1 MEQFNVNLKRS
12 SELPKDDNEIEFIQ
26 DNPYSASSSSS
37 PHPPPC
43 PSPSSQNI
51 ILSKQKP
58 SDCNNNLIKAD
69 LQTSNLKLN
78 TISNEDIRRQ
88 SSVHSEQ
95 TLNVVHHLYPTTSL
109 SHTASAFSSYLR
121 IPSIYEQM
129 NETVVSTHSAD
140 WSKSLHRSSCFNT
153 PQSLSEEDQ
162 KFTQATVRALLA
174 ASARESRTALTDLP
188 LDFFI
193 NNSDLSNIDN
203 KLNSLSVQQLSHR
216 NLSTDSALNV
226 NRLNLP
232 LTTTVTTTTTSSSS
246 KFCDECKER
255 RTHRKFSALYAHSF
269 DDTIHDSVLLFKR
282 DKSPIPNTSYNS
294 NNIILNSVTNLSNS
308 TQLPHIQ
315 SFNKNIIITNKQNPK
330 SFKNLARQTSHSI
343 NRPLKRLAASFRLT
357 KNIGH
362 SASVNYKQ
370 HSRTNIISKSSNIV
384 SSWNSVS
391 NCIDSIQN
399 TSINTT
405 TTTNN
410 NNSNNNSNGNN
421 NNNNDGN
428 NIHTR
433 NVILQTDQDFMN
445 EFKREK
451 GLHKGHLLINDN
463 LIEKHNKNEF
473 SDSTDHET
481 DSLLSQDDK
490 PGGSFHLKEQFFAFF
505 QPTGNKLAM
514 KLFGTK
520 LALDRERLRQ
530 EQQGDWIIHPCS
542 NFRFYWDLI
551 MLLLLIANLIILP
564 VAISFFNDDLS
575 IHWIV
580 FNCVSDTVFLI
591 DIGVNFRTGII
602 KNNFADEIML
612 NPKEIAR
619 QYLKTW
625 FLLDLLSS
633 LPLDYIYLILH
644 DNENFTQFVHAGRA
658 LRFLRFVKLLSLI
671 RLLRLSR
678 LVRYVSE
685 WEEFINLA
693 SKFIGIFN
701 LVLLLLLLG
710 HWNACLQ
717 FLIPMLHDYPVESWV
732 AKGKLQN
739 AYWFDQY
746 TWALFKA
753 MSHMLTIGY
762 GRYPPTSLSEA
773 WVTVISMVTGATGYA
788 LFVGHAAALIQS
800 FDCSKRLYREKFKQ
814 VDEYM
819 AYRKLPRGLR
829 KRIASYYEHRY
840 QGKMFNENE
849 ILNELSECLK
859 EQIINYNCRAL
870 VAAVPFFTF
879 ADQNFVSEVVVKLRY
894 EVFQPGDLIIK
905 EGTIGTKMYFI
916 QEGIVDIV
924 TRDGEV
930 ATSLS
935 DGSYFGEICLLTN
948 ARRVASVRAETYCN
962 VYSLDRASFLEV
974 LDNYP
979 LMRRTMESVAA
990 ERLNKIGR
998 DPLVVSN
1005 RKDLYDD
1012 LKLVNEIVNQA
1023 IRETD
1028 DVQIEGETE
1037 DSIDENDID
1046 NYKTDDDNNNNNTTT
1061 TNDNINSQSN
1071 GNNKHHHHNER
1082 NYQLC
1087 KKINKFSHSV
1097 NYFKQRKLS
1106 HWNTLILRKSSE
1118 PEWLHHSTQNR
1129 SSTSTLFNT
1138 SIRKWYHIK
1147 HNKLNNSK
1155 IINKT
1160 KSVDNLNLLK
1170 ISSNLSNNW
1179 QITKST
1185 PVNVT
1190 VSIINEHDDLSLKE
1204 STTSSI
1210 PIKINEQNHENN
1222 ISINNQ

>member
-1 MEQFNVNLKRS
+1 M
-12 SELPKDDNEIEFIQ
+12 
-26 DNPYSASSSSS
+26 Y
-37 PHPPPC
+37 
-43 PSPSSQNI
+43 
-51 ILSKQKP
+51 
-58 SDCNNNLIKAD
+58 
-69 LQTSNLKLN
+69 
-78 TISNEDIRRQ
+78 
-88 SSVHSEQ
+88 
-95 TLNVVHHLYPTTSL
+95 
-109 SHTASAFSSYLR
+109 
-121 IPSIYEQM
+121 
-129 NETVVSTHSAD
+129 
-140 WSKSLHRSSCFNT
+140 
-153 PQSLSEEDQ
+153 
-162 KFTQATVRALLA
+162 
-174 ASARESRTALTDLP
+174 
-188 LDFFI
+188 
-193 NNSDLSNIDN
+193 
-203 KLNSLSVQQLSHR
+203 
-216 NLSTDSALNV
+216 
-226 NRLNLP
+226 
-232 LTTTVTTTTTSSSS
+232 
-246 KFCDECKER
+246 
-255 RTHRKFSALYAHSF
+255 
-269 DDTIHDSVLLFKR
+269 
-282 DKSPIPNTSYNS
+282 
-294 NNIILNSVTNLSNS
+294 
-308 TQLPHIQ
+308 
-315 SFNKNIIITNKQNPK
+315 
-330 SFKNLARQTSHSI
+330 
-343 NRPLKRLAASFRLT
+343 
-357 KNIGH
+357 
-362 SASVNYKQ
+362 
-370 HSRTNIISKSSNIV
+370 KSSNYLLY
-384 SSWNSVS
+384 
-391 NCIDSIQN
+391 SIR
-399 TSINTT
+399 
-405 TTTNN
+405 
-410 NNSNNNSNGNN
+410 
-421 NNNNDGN
+421 
-428 NIHTR
+428 NIQWFEE
-433 NVILQTDQDFMN
+433 V
-445 EFKREK
+445 
-451 GLHKGHLLINDN
+451 
-463 LIEKHNKNEF
+463 
-473 SDSTDHET
+473 
-481 DSLLSQDDK
+481 
-490 PGGSFHLKEQFFAFF
+490 
-505 QPTGNKLAM
+505 
-514 KLFGTK
+514 
-520 LALDRERLRQ
+520 
-530 EQQGDWIIHPCS
+530 
-542 NFRFYWDLI
+542 RFYWDLI

-1023 IRETD
+1023 INEAD
-1028 DVQIEGETE
+1028 DVQNENQDDELNESG
-1037 DSIDENDID
+1037 DENKLNDMTTTTTT
-1046 NYKTDDDNNNNNTTT
+1046 YNNNNTYLTSSSST
-1061 TNDNINSQSN
+1061 
-1071 GNNKHHHHNER
+1071 NKHNYDER
-1082 NYQLC
+1082 TYHPYKL
-1087 KKINKFSHSV
+1087 INKFSHPV
-1097 NYFKQRKLS
+1097 NYFKHRKSS
-1106 HWNTLILRKSSE
+1106 HWNTLILRKTSI
-1118 PEWLHHSTQNR
+1118 PEWWNHSTMNR
-1129 SSTSTLFNT
+1129 SNTSTLLNT
-1138 SIRKWYHIK
+1138 SLLKWCHLKQRRKSSNLK
-1147 HNKLNNSK
+1147 QF
-1155 IINKT
+1155 NKT
-1160 KSVDNLNLLK
+1160 KSEDNFNVMKLTLNH
-1170 ISSNLSNNW
+1170 SNNC
-1179 QITKST
+1179 QLIKSS
-1185 PVNVT
+1185 PINMT
-1190 VSIINEHDDLSLKE
+1190 VSIINEYDDTILKSLTTMNNNEQINKE
-1204 STTSSI
+1204 NLLNIIITTNETTNITTTITTSMTTTTTTATTTSTI
-1210 PIKINEQNHENN
+1210 T
-1222 ISINNQ
+1222 

>member
-1 MEQFNVNLKRS
+1 
-12 SELPKDDNEIEFIQ
+12 
-26 DNPYSASSSSS
+26 
-37 PHPPPC
+37 
-43 PSPSSQNI
+43 
-51 ILSKQKP
+51 
-58 SDCNNNLIKAD
+58 
-69 LQTSNLKLN
+69 
-78 TISNEDIRRQ
+78 
-88 SSVHSEQ
+88 
-95 TLNVVHHLYPTTSL
+95 
-109 SHTASAFSSYLR
+109 
-121 IPSIYEQM
+121 
-129 NETVVSTHSAD
+129 
-140 WSKSLHRSSCFNT
+140 
-153 PQSLSEEDQ
+153 
-162 KFTQATVRALLA
+162 
-174 ASARESRTALTDLP
+174 
-188 LDFFI
+188 
-193 NNSDLSNIDN
+193 
-203 KLNSLSVQQLSHR
+203 
-216 NLSTDSALNV
+216 
-226 NRLNLP
+226 
-232 LTTTVTTTTTSSSS
+232 
-246 KFCDECKER
+246 
-255 RTHRKFSALYAHSF
+255 
-269 DDTIHDSVLLFKR
+269 
-282 DKSPIPNTSYNS
+282 
-294 NNIILNSVTNLSNS
+294 
-308 TQLPHIQ
+308 
-315 SFNKNIIITNKQNPK
+315 
-330 SFKNLARQTSHSI
+330 
-343 NRPLKRLAASFRLT
+343 
-357 KNIGH
+357 
-362 SASVNYKQ
+362 
-370 HSRTNIISKSSNIV
+370 
-384 SSWNSVS
+384 
-391 NCIDSIQN
+391 
-399 TSINTT
+399 
-405 TTTNN
+405 
-410 NNSNNNSNGNN
+410 
-421 NNNNDGN
+421 
-428 NIHTR
+428 
-433 NVILQTDQDFMN
+433 
-445 EFKREK
+445 
-451 GLHKGHLLINDN
+451 
-463 LIEKHNKNEF
+463 
-473 SDSTDHET
+473 
-481 DSLLSQDDK
+481 
-490 PGGSFHLKEQFFAFF
+490 
-505 QPTGNKLAM
+505 
-514 KLFGTK
+514 
-520 LALDRERLRQ
+520 
-530 EQQGDWIIHPCS
+530 
-542 NFRFYWDLI
+542 LI

-591 DIGVNFRTGII
+591 DIGVNFRTGKIILLVSNDSTFILGII

-800 FDCSKRLYREKFKQ
+800 FDCSKRLYREKVISLLFLLYNLLFKQ

-859 EQIINYNCRAL
+859 EVNIVSFLLTEIDQSLKRLHPIAQTSGYRDSVAL

-1028 DVQIEGETE
+1028 DVQIEGEIE
-1037 DSIDENDID
+1037 DTINEDGIDHC
-1046 NYKTDDDNNNNNTTT
+1046 K
-1061 TNDNINSQSN
+1061 TNDNINTTIHDHISN
-1071 GNNKHHHHNER
+1071 QYHNNHKHNSNER

-1087 KKINKFSHSV
+1087 KKINKFSHPV
-1097 NYFKQRKLS
+1097 NYFKQRKS
-1106 HWNTLILRKSSE
+1106 SYWNTLLLRKNSE
-1118 PEWLHHSTQNR
+1118 PEWWHHHSTNNR

-1138 SIRKWYHIK
+1138 NIRKWYHIK
-1147 HNKLNNSK
+1147 QDKLNHLK
-1155 IINKT
+1155 MINKT
-1160 KSVDNLNLLK
+1160 KSVDHLNLLK
-1170 ISSNLSNNW
+1170 VSTSNLINNNW

-1190 VSIINEHDDLSLKE
+1190 VSIIHDHDHDDDHVSLKE

-1210 PIKINEQNHENN
+1210 PIKLNEQTNENN
-1222 ISINNQ
+1222 LSINNQ

>member
-1 MEQFNVNLKRS
+1 MEQSNVNLKRS
-12 SELPKDDNEIEFIQ
+12 SELSKDDNQIEFIQ
-26 DNPYSASSSSS
+26 DNPCCASSSSS
-37 PHPPPC
+37 SSPP
-43 PSPSSQNI
+43 QNI
-51 ILSKQKP
+51 ILSKEEP
-58 SDCNNNLIKAD
+58 SDFNDNSIKGDLIID
-69 LQTSNLKLN
+69 SLQISNSKLN
-78 TISNEDIRRQ
+78 TISNEDVRRQ

-95 TLNVVHHLYPTTSL
+95 TLNIAHHLYPTTSL
-109 SHTASAFSSYLR
+109 SHTSSAFSSYLR

-162 KFTQATVRALLA
+162 KFTQATVRAVLA

-188 LDFFI
+188 LDFFT

-216 NLSTDSALNV
+216 NLSTESALNIH
-226 NRLNLP
+226 RLNLP
-232 LTTTVTTTTTSSSS
+232 SS
-246 KFCDECKER
+246 KLHDECKER
-255 RTHRKFSALYAHSF
+255 RTNRKFSALYVHSF
-269 DDTIHDSVLLFKR
+269 DDTIHDSVLLLKR
-282 DKSPIPNTSYNS
+282 DKSPIPNTSLNS
-294 NNIILNSVTNLSNS
+294 NNIILNSATNLSNS
-308 TQLPHIQ
+308 IQLPHIQ
-315 SFNKNIIITNKQNPK
+315 TSNKNIMITTKQNPK
-330 SFKNLARQTSHSI
+330 SLKNLARQTSHSI

-357 KNIGH
+357 KNIRH

-370 HSRTNIISKSSNIV
+370 HSCTNVPLKSGIV

-399 TSINTT
+399 TSNT

-410 NNSNNNSNGNN
+410 NNNDISSSNNNGT
-421 NNNNDGN
+421 
-428 NIHTR
+428 NIRTR
-433 NVILQTDQDFMN
+433 NVILQTDQDFIN
-445 EFKREK
+445 EFKHDK
-451 GLHKGHLLINDN
+451 SLHKGHLSLND
-463 LIEKHNKNEF
+463 
-473 SDSTDHET
+473 SMDHET

-490 PGGSFHLKEQFFAFF
+490 PGGSSFHLKEQFFAFF

-1037 DSIDENDID
+1037 DSIDEDGID
-1046 NYKTDDDNNNNNTTT
+1046 NCRTGDNMNTT
-1061 TNDNINSQSN
+1061 TNDHISSQCR
-1071 GNNKHHHHNER
+1071 NNHKHNPNER

-1087 KKINKFSHSV
+1087 KKINKFSHPV
-1097 NYFKQRKLS
+1097 NYFKRRKSS
-1106 HWNTLILRKSSE
+1106 HWNTLLLRKSSE
-1118 PEWLHHSTQNR
+1118 PEWWNHSTNNR

-1138 SIRKWYHIK
+1138 NLRKWYHMK
-1147 HNKLNNSK
+1147 QGKLNHSK
-1155 IINKT
+1155 IIKKT
-1160 KSVDNLNLLK
+1160 KSVDHLNLLK
-1170 ISSNLSNNW
+1170 VTSSNLVNNW

-1190 VSIINEHDDLSLKE
+1190 VSVIHDHDHVSLKE
-1204 STTSSI
+1204 STISSV
-1210 PIKINEQNHENN
+1210 PIKLNEQTNENDLP
-1222 ISINNQ
+1222 INNQ

>member
-1 MEQFNVNLKRS
+1 
-12 SELPKDDNEIEFIQ
+12 
-26 DNPYSASSSSS
+26 
-37 PHPPPC
+37 
-43 PSPSSQNI
+43 
-51 ILSKQKP
+51 
-58 SDCNNNLIKAD
+58 
-69 LQTSNLKLN
+69 
-78 TISNEDIRRQ
+78 
-88 SSVHSEQ
+88 
-95 TLNVVHHLYPTTSL
+95 
-109 SHTASAFSSYLR
+109 
-121 IPSIYEQM
+121 
-129 NETVVSTHSAD
+129 
-140 WSKSLHRSSCFNT
+140 
-153 PQSLSEEDQ
+153 
-162 KFTQATVRALLA
+162 
-174 ASARESRTALTDLP
+174 
-188 LDFFI
+188 
-193 NNSDLSNIDN
+193 
-203 KLNSLSVQQLSHR
+203 
-216 NLSTDSALNV
+216 
-226 NRLNLP
+226 
-232 LTTTVTTTTTSSSS
+232 
-246 KFCDECKER
+246 
-255 RTHRKFSALYAHSF
+255 
-269 DDTIHDSVLLFKR
+269 
-282 DKSPIPNTSYNS
+282 
-294 NNIILNSVTNLSNS
+294 
-308 TQLPHIQ
+308 
-315 SFNKNIIITNKQNPK
+315 
-330 SFKNLARQTSHSI
+330 
-343 NRPLKRLAASFRLT
+343 
-357 KNIGH
+357 
-362 SASVNYKQ
+362 
-370 HSRTNIISKSSNIV
+370 
-384 SSWNSVS
+384 
-391 NCIDSIQN
+391 
-399 TSINTT
+399 
-405 TTTNN
+405 
-410 NNSNNNSNGNN
+410 
-421 NNNNDGN
+421 
-428 NIHTR
+428 
-433 NVILQTDQDFMN
+433 
-445 EFKREK
+445 
-451 GLHKGHLLINDN
+451 
-463 LIEKHNKNEF
+463 
-473 SDSTDHET
+473 
-481 DSLLSQDDK
+481 
-490 PGGSFHLKEQFFAFF
+490 
-505 QPTGNKLAM
+505 
-514 KLFGTK
+514 
-520 LALDRERLRQ
+520 
-530 EQQGDWIIHPCS
+530 
-542 NFRFYWDLI
+542 

-575 IHWIV
+575 FHWIV

-998 DPLVVSN
+998 DPLVVSS
-1005 RKDLYDD
+1005 RKDLCDD

-1023 IRETD
+1023 INEAD
-1028 DVQIEGETE
+1028 DVQIENQ
-1037 DSIDENDID
+1037 DSEIEG
-1046 NYKTDDDNNNNNTTT
+1046 DD
-1061 TNDNINSQSN
+1061 
-1071 GNNKHHHHNER
+1071 GGGGER
-1082 NYQLC
+1082 N
-1087 KKINKFSHSV
+1087 KKIISKLSHPV
-1097 NYFKQRKLS
+1097 NYFKR
-1106 HWNTLILRKSSE
+1106 RKSSHWIHALDLRKTSA
-1118 PEWLHHSTQNR
+1118 PEWCSHSYQHR
-1129 SSTSTLFNT
+1129 SGTPAVLSTG
-1138 SIRKWYHIK
+1138 IRKWYHIK
-1147 HNKLNNSK
+1147 RRKSHLPRTF
-1155 IINKT
+1155 NKT
-1160 KSVDNLNLLK
+1160 KSAE
-1170 ISSNLSNNW
+1170 NLSFRKASNNFSNTW
-1179 QITKST
+1179 EIAKPT

-1190 VSIINEHDDLSLKE
+1190 VSV
-1204 STTSSI
+1204 
-1210 PIKINEQNHENN
+1210 INEQDDIPPKQQLDSSHNTFKITEDNDEVNPPENCEE
-1222 ISINNQ
+1222 I

>member
-1 MEQFNVNLKRS
+1 MEQFNVNLLKPTN
-12 SELPKDDNEIEFIQ
+12 ELSKDDNEIECIQ
-26 DNPYSASSSSS
+26 DHPCSSSSS
-37 PHPPPC
+37 T
-43 PSPSSQNI
+43 SSQNAMS
-51 ILSKQKP
+51 SKQK
-58 SDCNNNLIKAD
+58 SNEVNNSNKGDLIINNLQI
-69 LQTSNLKLN
+69 SNSKLN
-78 TISNEDIRRQ
+78 TISNEDVRRQ
-88 SSVHSEQ
+88 SSVHSDQ
-95 TLNVVHHLYPTTSL
+95 TLNVTHHLYPTTSL

-129 NETVVSTHSAD
+129 NDTVASTHSAD

-162 KFTQATVRALLA
+162 KFTQATVRAVLA

-193 NNSDLSNIDN
+193 NHSDIDN
-203 KLNSLSVQQLSHR
+203 KLSSLSVQQLYHR
-216 NLSTDSALNV
+216 NLSTESAFNV
-226 NRLNLP
+226 NRLNIP
-232 LTTTVTTTTTSSSS
+232 SS
-246 KFCDECKER
+246 KYHDECKER
-255 RTHRKFSALYAHSF
+255 RTNRKFSTLYTHSF
-269 DDTIHDSVLLFKR
+269 DDTIHDSVLLYKR
-282 DKSPIPNTSYNS
+282 DKSPIPMTSNHS
-294 NNIILNSVTNLSNS
+294 NNLILNSTTNLSNF
-308 TQLPHIQ
+308 TQLTRIP
-315 SFNKNIIITNKQNPK
+315 SSNKNIIVTTKQNPK
-330 SFKNLARQTSHSI
+330 SLKNLARQTSHSI

-357 KNIGH
+357 KTIDH
-362 SASVNYKQ
+362 SASVNYK
-370 HSRTNIISKSSNIV
+370 HHCSRTNMNLKSDHTV
-384 SSWNSVS
+384 SSWNSVT
-391 NCIDSIQN
+391 NCIDSIQTTSN
-399 TSINTT
+399 TTITTNTT
-405 TTTNN
+405 TYN
-410 NNSNNNSNGNN
+410 NNSSSNNNGK
-421 NNNNDGN
+421 
-428 NIHTR
+428 NIRTR
-433 NVILQTDQDFMN
+433 SVILQTDHDFIN
-445 EFKREK
+445 EFKHEK
-451 GLHKGHLLINDN
+451 GLHKGHLLVNDN
-463 LIEKHNKNEF
+463 TNLIDKRIKNEL
-473 SDSTDHET
+473 SDSMDY
-481 DSLLSQDDK
+481 DINSLLSQDDNK
-490 PGGSFHLKEQFFAFF
+490 PNNSSFHLKEQFFAFF

-542 NFRFYWDLI
+542 NFRFYWDLV

-1023 IRETD
+1023 IREAD

-1037 DSIDENDID
+1037 NSADEDGVD
-1046 NYKTDDDNNNNNTTT
+1046 GYK
-1061 TNDNINSQSN
+1061 TNDNTNTTN
-1071 GNNKHHHHNER
+1071 GRASGNHKRHHDER
-1082 NYQLC
+1082 NYQPC
-1087 KKINKFSHSV
+1087 KKNNKFSHPV

-1106 HWNTLILRKSSE
+1106 HWNPLILRKSSE
-1118 PEWLHHSTQNR
+1118 PEWLHHSANDR
-1129 SSTSTLFNT
+1129 SSATSTLFNT
-1138 SIRKWYHIK
+1138 GIRKWYHIK
-1147 HNKLNNSK
+1147 HGKSNISK
-1155 IINKT
+1155 VINKT
-1160 KSVDNLNLLK
+1160 KSVDNLTMFKL
-1170 ISSNLSNNW
+1170 SPNLSNNW
-1179 QITKST
+1179 HITKST

-1190 VSIINEHDDLSLKE
+1190 VSVINEHDDDDDDDVTPKE
-1204 STTSSI
+1204 SITSNTS
-1210 PIKINEQNHENN
+1210 IKINKQSDENN
-1222 ISINNQ
+1222 LSINNNQ

>member
-1 MEQFNVNLKRS
+1 M
-12 SELPKDDNEIEFIQ
+12 
-26 DNPYSASSSSS
+26 
-37 PHPPPC
+37 
-43 PSPSSQNI
+43 
-51 ILSKQKP
+51 
-58 SDCNNNLIKAD
+58 NNNLKNSCESTTEEND
-69 LQTSNLKLN
+69 LKTPIHDSSNSFPNVTESKSKPIELNKLWKGDITVDSPNKSSNLKL
-78 TISNEDIRRQ
+78 TKMSTEDIRR
-88 SSVHSEQ
+88 SSAIRSDQ
-95 TLNVVHHLYPTTSL
+95 TLNVSHFLYPTSSL
-109 SHTASAFSSYLR
+109 THTASAHSSYLR
-121 IPSIYEQM
+121 IPSICDQM
-129 NETVVSTHSAD
+129 NDAAVSTHSAD
-140 WSKSLHRSSCFNT
+140 WSRSLHRSSCFNS
-153 PQSLSEEDQ
+153 PESLNEEDR
-162 KFTQATVRALLA
+162 KFAQATARAVLA
-174 ASARESRTALTDLP
+174 ASARQSRTALTDLP
-188 LDFFI
+188 LDFFTDI
-193 NNSDLSNIDN
+193 SDFSNTGNKLSSSSVQHLSNRI
-203 KLNSLSVQQLSHR
+203 R
-216 NLSTDSALNV
+216 STNESALNV
-226 NRLNLP
+226 NRLYLP
-232 LTTTVTTTTTSSSS
+232 AS
-246 KFCDECKER
+246 KFYEDSKDR
-255 RTHRKFSALYAHSF
+255 RNNRKFSALCVHSF
-269 DDTIHDSVLLFKR
+269 DDTIHDSVLRYRR
-282 DKSPIPNTSYNS
+282 DKSPIPATLHYSTNIMRNS
-294 NNIILNSVTNLSNS
+294 AINLSNFTQTNYLHALQTTPSSS
-308 TQLPHIQ
+308 TPRNTTSL
-315 SFNKNIIITNKQNPK
+315 KQNPRSLK
-330 SFKNLARQTSHSI
+330 SLARQTSHSI

-357 KNIGH
+357 K
-362 SASVNYKQ
+362 
-370 HSRTNIISKSSNIV
+370 
-384 SSWNSVS
+384 
-391 NCIDSIQN
+391 
-399 TSINTT
+399 
-405 TTTNN
+405 
-410 NNSNNNSNGNN
+410 SNGNSASTTN
-421 NNNNDGN
+421 YKGYLRNVGLKSTDTMSSCNSVVN
-428 NIHTR
+428 NIDSTANGSNSSLKNSRTR
-433 NVILQTDQDFMN
+433 SVMLQTDQDFAN
-445 EFKREK
+445 EIKREK
-451 GLHKGHLLINDN
+451 SLRKGHLL
-463 LIEKHNKNEF
+463 F
-473 SDSTDHET
+473 SENSCDKRIKSEMSESTDNES
-481 DSLLSQDDK
+481 DSLLTQEEK
-490 PGGSFHLKEQFFAFF
+490 PSGSFHLKEQFFAFF

-998 DPLVVSN
+998 DPLVVSS

-1023 IRETD
+1023 ISEAD
-1028 DVQIEGETE
+1028 DAQTENQEGETE
-1037 DSIDENDID
+1037 DDADGEGDAE
-1046 NYKTDDDNNNNNTTT
+1046 
-1061 TNDNINSQSN
+1061 
-1071 GNNKHHHHNER
+1071 ER
-1082 NYQLC
+1082 NDHSN
-1087 KKINKFSHSV
+1087 KIINRLSHPVS
-1097 NYFKQRKLS
+1097 YFKQRKSS
-1106 HWNTLILRKSSE
+1106 HWMHSLNLRKVSAPEYTSHSHMHRSRTSAVLSSGV
-1118 PEWLHHSTQNR
+1118 
-1129 SSTSTLFNT
+1129 
-1138 SIRKWYHIK
+1138 RKWYQIK
-1147 HNKLNNSK
+1147 RRKSHFPRSFP
-1155 IINKT
+1155 KT
-1160 KSVDNLNLLK
+1160 KSVDNLNFHKTLP
-1170 ISSNLSNNW
+1170 SVSNTW
-1179 QITKST
+1179 QINT
-1185 PVNVT
+1185 PTPINVT
-1190 VSIINEHDDLSLKE
+1190 VSVVNEQEELQ
-1204 STTSSI
+1204 TTLQADASHTS
-1210 PIKINEQNHENN
+1210 IKIIEKSDEDNPAET
-1222 ISINNQ
+1222 S